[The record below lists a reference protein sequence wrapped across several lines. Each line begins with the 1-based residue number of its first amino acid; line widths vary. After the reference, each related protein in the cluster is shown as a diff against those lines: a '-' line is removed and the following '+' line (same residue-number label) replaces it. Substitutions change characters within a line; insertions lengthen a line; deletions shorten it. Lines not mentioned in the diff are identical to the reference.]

1 MSVTLH
7 WFLPTSGDGRTI
19 VERFHA
25 NRTQGA
31 PAQREADIDYL
42 AQVARA
48 AEANGFVGVLTPTGT
63 WCEDAWLTTA
73 ALIAETKALKFLV
86 AFRPG
91 VISPTLAAQM
101 ASTYQRIS
109 RGRLLLNVVTGGDAV
124 EQQRFGDW
132 HDHDQRYARTDEFLH
147 VVRNAWSGQPFD
159 FSGEH
164 YRVAGATVLAA
175 PDPTPRIYFGGSS
188 DAALPVAAR
197 HADVYLTWGEP
208 PEAVAEKIGRVRALA
223 EARGRRIRFGIR
235 LHTISR
241 DTSAEAWLE
250 AAKLLDALD
259 PEQVRKAQSQLGAS
273 QSVGQQ
279 RMVALHGGD
288 LGAGVRGLEI
298 HPGLWAG
305 IGLVRGGAGTALVG
319 SHSEVA
325 DLVEEYHSLG
335 VEEFVLS
342 GYPHLEEA
350 YWFGEGV
357 RPELARRGLL
367 AGQEDLVKTG

>member
-1 MSVTLH
+1 MSVVLH

-25 NRTQGA
+25 SKERGA
-31 PAQREADIDYL
+31 DTPREPDIDYL
-42 AQVARA
+42 AQVAQA
-48 AEANGFVGVLTPTGT
+48 AERNGFAGVLTPTGT

-73 ALIAETKALKFLV
+73 ALIARTSTLKFLV

-91 VISPTLAAQM
+91 VLSPTLAAQM
-101 ASTYQRIS
+101 AATYQRIS
-109 RGRLLLNVVTGGDAV
+109 RGRLLVNVVTGGDDV
-124 EQQRFGDW
+124 EMNRYGDW
-132 HDHDQRYARTDEFLH
+132 LDHDQRYARTDEFLQ
-147 VVRNAWSGQPFD
+147 VVRSVWAGDPVD
-159 FSGEH
+159 FTGEH
-164 YRVAGATVLAA
+164 YRVTGATLRRA
-175 PDPTPRIYFGGSS
+175 PSPTPEIYFGGSS

-208 PEAVAEKIGRVRALA
+208 PADVADKIAKVRSLAGGRP
-223 EARGRRIRFGIR
+223 IRFGVR

-241 DTSAEAWLE
+241 DTSAEAWAVAE
-250 AAKLLDALD
+250 KLLSAVD
-259 PEQVRKAQSQLGAS
+259 PEQVAKSQEQLRAS
-273 QSVGQQ
+273 GSVGQQ

-288 LGAGVRGLEI
+288 LSRGVRGLEI

-319 SHSEVA
+319 SHAEVA
-325 DLVEEYHSLG
+325 DLVEEYHSAG

-357 RPELARRGLL
+357 RPILASRGLL
-367 AGQEDLVKTG
+367 